1 MSTDMAVDHGILFYP
16 RGGSSLVVKNLTKQ
30 TLAAGRRARIFA
42 GSLGQPGAYS
52 HAHTFYDGLPLT
64 VSDYN
69 PATSAHAHG
78 EDALAQAI
86 PLHPSY
92 EDRIDAADRVF
103 AAVAPQTADA
113 IEGYWHRHLT
123 AHRAGATGVLHLHHL
138 TPLHSIA
145 RRHEVPV
152 VTTLHGT
159 ELKFLAN
166 AQRRLLLADALGLSV
181 AELGQ
186 QYLAAPRATV
196 RRISQT
202 AGAPELDDAQAL
214 LTDRWHMWTHAQHW
228 VDRLRSYAHASARI
242 VVISEQDH
250 ALAQH
255 LVGIPESRIDIVPNG
270 VDTDRFTSPPA
281 FHDSDRHKI
290 LTQWLVDD
298 PQGWAAGEAPGSI
311 RYTAA
316 DVRRMLHDDQGR
328 RRPLL
333 LWMGRFLAFK
343 HLNLLLQAMAALRDR
358 AHVRPA
364 LLILGGNPGEW
375 EGTHPYTRA
384 LDLGITDDVFF
395 AGWRPYDLVDGLNCS
410 DLLTAPSVN
419 EPFGLIYLEAMASGT
434 PVIASASGGPL
445 GYVTPHGPR
454 ATGWLPAPGDL
465 TDLVATIE
473 QALADPAELARR
485 GNEARQFT
493 HAHYSWRSITPRYME
508 IYDHALASM
517 PQRLAR
523 MGQR

>member
-1 MSTDMAVDHGILFYP
+1 MSTDPDVDHGILFYP
-16 RGGSSLVVKNLTKQ
+16 RGGSSLVVKNLTEQ
-30 TLAAGRRARIFA
+30 TLAVGRRARIFA

-52 HAHTFYDGLPLT
+52 HARTFYSGLPLT
-64 VSDYN
+64 VTDYN
-69 PATSAHAHG
+69 LAAAAHAQG

-92 EDRIDAADRVF
+92 EDRIDVPDRVF

-113 IEGYWHRHLT
+113 IEDYWRRQLT
-123 AHRAGATGVLHLHHL
+123 ARRAGATGVLHLHHL
-138 TPLHSIA
+138 TPLHGIA
-145 RRHEVPV
+145 RLGDVLV

-166 AQRRLLLADALGLSV
+166 AQRRLRLATALGLSV
-181 AELGQ
+181 AEVGQ
-186 QYLAAPRATV
+186 QYREAPRSTL
-196 RRISQT
+196 RLISQT
-202 AGAPELDDAQAL
+202 AGAPDLDEAECL
-214 LTDRWHMWTHAQHW
+214 LADRWHMWTHARHW
-228 VDRLRSYAHASARI
+228 VDRLRSYARTSGRI
-242 VVISEQDH
+242 VVISEQDR
-250 ALAQH
+250 ALAQS
-255 LVGIPESRIDIVPNG
+255 LGRIPDSRIDIVPNG
-270 VDTDRFTSPPA
+270 VDTDRFTSPLA
-281 FHDSDRHKI
+281 LHDSDRHKI

-316 DVRRMLHDDQGR
+316 DVRRILHDDKGH

-343 HLNLLLQAMAALRDR
+343 RLNLLLEAMVALRDR

-364 LLILGGNPGEW
+364 LLVLGGSPGEW
-375 EGTHPYTRA
+375 EGTHPYTLARN
-384 LDLGITDDVFF
+384 LGITDDVFF
-395 AGWRPYDLVDGLNCS
+395 AGWRPHELVDGLNCS
-410 DLLTAPSVN
+410 DLLAAPSVN

-445 GYVTPHGPR
+445 GYVTTNGPR

-485 GNEARQFT
+485 GEAARRFA
-493 HAHYSWRSITPRYME
+493 HDHYSWRSLTPRYHD
-508 IYDHALASM
+508 IYDRVLADR
-517 PQRLAR
+517 P
-523 MGQR
+523 